1 MNKDWLEKDFYALL
15 GVTKDATPEEMK
27 KKYRKLA
34 RDLHP
39 DKNPGDK
46 EAEDKFKAVSE
57 AYDVLSDDTKRKEY
71 DEGRALFASGGYGS
85 RPSPGGFGGG
95 NYNVNYEDLF
105 GGDQGGFGD
114 FLGGIFN
121 RGGGGTAGRS
131 RQARRG
137 QDIET
142 SLTLS
147 FDDTLD
153 GVTVPLNLQSD
164 APCSMCHGTGAKA
177 GSTPKVC
184 PTCGGNGQ
192 ISRNAGGFAFA
203 EPCPTCQGRGLYV
216 DDPCNRCHGTGRGK
230 SNRTVQARIPAG
242 VKDGTKIRLKGKGGP
257 GENGGPGGDLFVKV
271 TVKAHPL
278 YERKGDNL
286 TVEVPVT
293 FAEAAL
299 GADIA
304 SPVPRGGTVNMR
316 IPAGTTSGRT
326 FRIKGKGVRGKDGKN
341 HDVLAVI
348 DVAVPQNLNEEA
360 KTALAAFAEATIDQ
374 DPRKEI
380 YALGAKS

>member
-71 DEGRALFASGGYGS
+71 DDGRALFASGGYGS

-164 APCSMCHGTGAKA
+164 APCSICHGTGAKA

-184 PTCGGNGQ
+184 PTWWQ
-192 ISRNAGGFAFA
+192 W
-203 EPCPTCQGRGLYV
+203 P
-216 DDPCNRCHGTGRGK
+216 
-230 SNRTVQARIPAG
+230 
-242 VKDGTKIRLKGKGGP
+242 
-257 GENGGPGGDLFVKV
+257 DL
-271 TVKAHPL
+271 P
-278 YERKGDNL
+278 
-286 TVEVPVT
+286 
-293 FAEAAL
+293 
-299 GADIA
+299 
-304 SPVPRGGTVNMR
+304 
-316 IPAGTTSGRT
+316 
-326 FRIKGKGVRGKDGKN
+326 
-341 HDVLAVI
+341 
-348 DVAVPQNLNEEA
+348 
-360 KTALAAFAEATIDQ
+360 
-374 DPRKEI
+374 
-380 YALGAKS
+380 